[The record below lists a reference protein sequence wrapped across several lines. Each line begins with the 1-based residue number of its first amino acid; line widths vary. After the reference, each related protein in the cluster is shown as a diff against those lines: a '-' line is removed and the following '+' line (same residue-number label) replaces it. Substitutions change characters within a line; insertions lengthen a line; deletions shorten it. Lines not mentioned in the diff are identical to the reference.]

1 VGGTGS
7 APFLVLA
14 GILSVQLGSAVA
26 TTLFDD
32 LGPVGTVFYR
42 LLFAAIA
49 LLVIWRPALRGVARG
64 DLRLAAA
71 FGLTLAAMNL
81 CFYEALD
88 RIPLGIAV
96 TLEFVGPLAVA
107 VAGSRR
113 PLDLVWVGS
122 AAAGV
127 VLLAGPGGDPDGAGV
142 AFALGAGFFW
152 GAYILLSARV
162 GQAFSGGHG
171 LALAMCVATA
181 LMAAPGIAA
190 AGGELLDPR
199 AIGIGAAVALL
210 SSLIPYSLEMEA
222 LRKLSTG
229 VFGVLM
235 SLEPAA
241 AAVVGLIAL
250 SQGLSTAEAAGIALV
265 TAASVGVLR
274 RPGAGA
280 PPTEA

>member
-1 VGGTGS
+1 MAGAGS
-7 APFLVLA
+7 APLLVLA
-14 GILSVQLGSAVA
+14 AIFSVQLGSAAA
-26 TTLFDD
+26 TTLFED
-32 LGPVGTVFYR
+32 LGPLGTVFYR
-42 LLFAAIA
+42 LLFAAVA
-49 LLVIWRPALRGVARG
+49 LLVIWRPTLAGVARG

-71 FGLTLAAMNL
+71 FGFTLAAMNL

-96 TLEFVGPLAVA
+96 TFEFVGPLAVA

-113 PLDLVWVGS
+113 RLDLIWVGS

-127 VLLAGPGGDPDGAGV
+127 LLLAGPGGDPDPVGV
-142 AFALGAGFFW
+142 AFALGAGVFW
-152 GAYILLSARV
+152 GTYILLSARV

-171 LALAMCVATA
+171 LALAMSVATA
-181 LMAAPGIAA
+181 LMVVPGVAA
-190 AGGELLDPR
+190 AGSELLDLR
-199 AIGIGAAVALL
+199 AVGVGAAVALL
-210 SSLIPYSLEMEA
+210 SSLIPYSLEMDA

-235 SLEPAA
+235 SLEPAV

-250 SQGLSTAEAAGIALV
+250 SQGLSTAEAVGIGLV
-265 TAASVGVLR
+265 TAASVGALR